1 MDFVGFTPPWQSLH
15 GPACGYMH
23 EIPISWLADVA
34 IDNRVLEKEATSYSY
49 LYLVCV
55 PTLLF
60 WFALCHM

>member
-1 MDFVGFTPPWQSLH
+1 
-15 GPACGYMH
+15 MH

-55 PTLLF
+55 PTLFGLLYVICKF
-60 WFALCHM
+60 LKMHIDLRY